1 MIKKKKLMAVV
12 GAGASVELGMPS
24 VKCIDELMCKWAR
37 EDFPLAYDSNQS
49 LYSYIRDQINEY
61 YSRHPKSGLR
71 RETNFEEVLY
81 VCLQL
86 AAILEDNNYMH
97 PTNAFLSVKRLPKI
111 ELFQE
116 EKNTQGSDLKLLVSI
131 LKDKL
136 GSEIRERCK
145 LVKSCYKH
153 KFDKFKKFVKQ
164 LYDSYDV
171 ACINLNY
178 DNLFYQACPRVFTG
192 FDSDGGFDIDS
203 VYSRDTWR
211 LIFHV
216 HGSVHFDM
224 PKKDANKPPEIRWN
238 SDLELVNNA
247 NSFGRSSQYTL
258 EGMWFPTSTIIAGYG
273 KPYIITQRAPFST
286 YYSRI
291 GQIAHEADA
300 FLFLGYGF
308 GDYHLNSY
316 IQNIRQEKRK
326 KPAVVIDFASDC
338 EEPMEIR
345 GDRWKTDL
353 CETLHVNG
361 SDMGARR
368 RSGLLPIANLKSNC
382 EFEIFKNSNCDPLS
396 VWYGGFLKACEY
408 YSKIESELESVT

>member
-1 MIKKKKLMAVV
+1 MTKKKKLMVVV
-12 GAGASVELGMPS
+12 GVGASVELGMPS

-37 EDFPLAYDSNQS
+37 EDFPLADDSNQS
-49 LYSYIRDQINEY
+49 LYSYIRDQINDY
-61 YSRHPKSGLR
+61 YSLHPKSGLR

-86 AAILEDNNYMH
+86 AAILEDNDYMH

-111 ELFQE
+111 ERFQKK
-116 EKNTQGSDLKLLVSI
+116 KNTQGSDLNLLVSI
-131 LKDKL
+131 LMDKL
-136 GSEIRERCK
+136 VSEIRERCK

-153 KFDKFKKFVKQ
+153 EFDKFKKFVKQ

-171 ACINLNY
+171 AFINLNY
-178 DNLFYQACPRVFTG
+178 DNLLYQACPRVFTG
-192 FDSDGGFDIDS
+192 FDNDGGFDIDS
-203 VYSRDTWR
+203 VYSRDTWG
-211 LIFHV
+211 LMFHV

-224 PKKDANKPPEIRWN
+224 PGINNLHEIRWN

-247 NSFGRSSQYTL
+247 NSFGRSSQHIL
-258 EGMWFPTSTIIAGYG
+258 EGMSFPTSTIIAGYG
-273 KPYIITQRAPFST
+273 KPYMITQRAPFST

-316 IQNIRQEKRK
+316 IQNIREKKRK
-326 KPAVVIDFASDC
+326 KPAVVIDFASNC
-338 EEPMEIR
+338 EDRMEHR
-345 GDRWKTDL
+345 QDQWTYDL
-353 CETLHVNG
+353 CETLHVNA
-361 SDMGARR
+361 SDMVAGRC
-368 RSGLLPIANLKSNC
+368 SGLPSIANLKSDC
-382 EFEIFKNSNCDPLS
+382 EFEISNNSNYDPLS
-396 VWYGGFLKACEY
+396 VWYGGFLKACKH